1 MERLEMNKFK
11 IEGLTASQVAA
22 FMLKCRMF
30 EVKMKHY
37 RNGKFY
43 TVVVFTSKEKF
54 AKLGN

>member
-1 MERLEMNKFK
+1 MNKFE
-11 IEGLTASQVAA
+11 IEGLTVPGVAA

-30 EVKMKHY
+30 DITMKHY

-54 AKLGN
+54 ARLGN